1 MHDIEPHFQWRE
13 YYTSDR
19 DRLSPFHGRA
29 YSEFT
34 YTNKVYNYFIHPQW
48 DDFGSQ
54 TLYAKHLWSD
64 YEEGYA
70 IIELIGE
77 WNDALY
83 NDIKYLKEEVADVLI
98 EAGITKFVVICEN
111 VLNFHSDDNCYY
123 EEWAGEIRDEG
134 GWIAF
139 VNTLQHVEEE
149 LDEAM
154 IDHYV
159 FYGAAL
165 NGLHWRPKKP
175 KGVYVQVKERLLG
188 IGKVLV

>member
-1 MHDIEPHFQWRE
+1 MHDIEPHFRWRDH
-13 YYTSDR
+13 YTSDS
-19 DRLSPFHGRA
+19 DELSPFFGRT

-54 TLYAKHLWSD
+54 TLYAKHLYSD
-64 YEEGYA
+64 YDEGFA

-83 NDIKYLKEEVADVLI
+83 NDIKFLKEEVADVLI
-98 EAGITKFVVICEN
+98 EVGITKFVVICEN
-111 VLNFHSDDNCYY
+111 VLNFHHDDNCYY
-123 EEWAGEIRDEG
+123 EEWAEDIRDEG

-139 VNTLQHVEEE
+139 INTLEHVRQE
-149 LDEAM
+149 LNQAM

-159 FYGAAL
+159 FYGERL
-165 NGLHWRPKKP
+165 NGISWRPKKP
-175 KGVYVQVKERLLG
+175 RGVVKLVEERLHG
-188 IGKVLV
+188 VLRLA